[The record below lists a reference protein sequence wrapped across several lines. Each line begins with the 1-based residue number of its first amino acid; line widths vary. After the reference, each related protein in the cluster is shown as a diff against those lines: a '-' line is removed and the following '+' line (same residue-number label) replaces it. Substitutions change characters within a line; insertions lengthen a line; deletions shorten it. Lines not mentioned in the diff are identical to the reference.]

1 MKVNAQAD
9 AQSEQGRLCPM
20 RRGIQSL
27 QPQQNQR
34 SALAT
39 FIYRFVF
46 NLLEIEQMEIATD
59 RKIKTLLA
67 SRQFSALRSA
77 GYSVSDV
84 LSAGYS
90 ASDVQALEDSIPLI
104 EKPYS
109 RIWSGIQAQTIKH
122 DQSTFG
128 PDADPK
134 TNLCK
139 TQMCTAG
146 HLVNM
151 GGAQGYALK
160 EKYDFATAAALIHYK
175 SHPGW
180 PSQEFGNI
188 PQDWAL
194 AYIEEMAEHEAN
206 GTSPVVAATA

>member
-1 MKVNAQAD
+1 MD
-9 AQSEQGRLCPM
+9 M
-20 RRGIQSL
+20 
-27 QPQQNQR
+27 
-34 SALAT
+34 T
-39 FIYRFVF
+39 
-46 NLLEIEQMEIATD
+46 TD

-67 SRQFSALRSA
+67 SRQFSALLSAGYSSSALLSACYSALDVRSA
-77 GYSVSDV
+77 GYSASAL

-109 RIWSGIQAQTIKH
+109 RIWAGIQAQTIKH

-128 PDADPK
+128 PNADPK

-151 GGAQGYALK
+151 GGALGYALK
-160 EKYDFATAAALIHYK
+160 NEYDFPTAAALIHEK
-175 SHPGW
+175 AHPGW
-180 PSQEFGNI
+180 PCQDFGSI
-188 PQDWAL
+188 PQEWAL

-206 GTSPVVAATA
+206 GTSPILTPAA

>member
-1 MKVNAQAD
+1 MD
-9 AQSEQGRLCPM
+9 M
-20 RRGIQSL
+20 
-27 QPQQNQR
+27 
-34 SALAT
+34 T
-39 FIYRFVF
+39 
-46 NLLEIEQMEIATD
+46 TD

-67 SRQFSALRSA
+67 SRQFSALLSAGYSASDVRSA
-77 GYSVSDV
+77 GYSASDV

-109 RIWSGIQAQTIKH
+109 RIWAGIQAQTIKH

-128 PDADPK
+128 PNADPK

-160 EKYDFATAAALIHYK
+160 EKYHFATAAALIHYK

-180 PSQEFGNI
+180 PCQDFGCI
-188 PQDWAL
+188 PQGWAL

-206 GTSPVVAATA
+206 GTSPILTPAA